1 MNVIAAAV
9 IFLGG
14 LSVLMNS
21 CQTKQSGVRL
31 VAGTLDAPLPAD
43 TAPQHVQE
51 AYGQALKVHPFDILS
66 DEANS
71 ISVCGIGEVD
81 TTSTEG
87 YGIMVTKGATSTTF
101 LNIRNTRQPMA
112 RYDAQTGNL
121 WLTSSAMEGSGVRVE
136 WLYQIRFHD
145 NDSAYVAAV
154 VNPYDVQQALCQR
167 LGYTLD
173 GDSVT
178 LCDGVTLLK
187 TLPLPLPVREWSDI
201 PLHQKSPQGKVTTP
215 LPDRE
220 GLGESLPEEGQG
232 ESLPGDSL
240 LFIGE
245 QLFYDLTGNQV
256 QLQVVPGVKLAD
268 SPVLIYDDMPTLSL
282 PVSSLTPDPS
292 PKGEGSSMPIQLGR
306 VLPQTEGQGGESAET
321 LREAIDRY
329 FVDSVGSH
337 YSKGEFCIPSH
348 TIVAVDEQNA
358 EDIRVW
364 GDFWVFNYNLVGDT
378 LKCVSG
384 GSHPG
389 LAHVQQV
396 DGQFQV
402 TAFDAVEDGSRY
414 LPTAKRIFGERFDE
428 FQRIASD
435 EKAREAVR
443 AEAIAAYVEQHELPA
458 TLYQD
463 YGWPAVKF
471 NRIFAVTTSKTQ

>member
-1 MNVIAAAV
+1 MKKILVIAAAV

-51 AYGQALKVHPFDILS
+51 AYGKALKVHPFDILS

-112 RYDAQTGNL
+112 CYDAQTGNL

-178 LCDGVTLLK
+178 LCSVTPDGATPLA
-187 TLPLPLPVREWSDI
+187 TLPQPLPIREGSDI
-201 PLHQKSPQGKVTTP
+201 PLHQKSPQEKVTTP

-220 GLGESLPEEGQG
+220 GQG
-232 ESLPGDSL
+232 ESPL

-245 QLFYDLTGNQV
+245 QLFYDLTGGQV
-256 QLQVVPGVKLAD
+256 QLQVVPGVKFAD

-282 PVSSLTPDPS
+282 PVTLS
-292 PKGEGSSMPIQLGR
+292 GEGTP
-306 VLPQTEGQGGESAET
+306 
-321 LREAIDRY
+321 
-329 FVDSVGSH
+329 
-337 YSKGEFCIPSH
+337 
-348 TIVAVDEQNA
+348 
-358 EDIRVW
+358 
-364 GDFWVFNYNLVGDT
+364 
-378 LKCVSG
+378 
-384 GSHPG
+384 
-389 LAHVQQV
+389 
-396 DGQFQV
+396 
-402 TAFDAVEDGSRY
+402 AFG
-414 LPTAKRIFGERFDE
+414 E

-435 EKAREAVR
+435 E
-443 AEAIAAYVEQHELPA
+443 
-458 TLYQD
+458 
-463 YGWPAVKF
+463 
-471 NRIFAVTTSKTQ
+471 

>member
-1 MNVIAAAV
+1 MKKMIVIAAAV

-51 AYGQALKVHPFDILS
+51 AYGKALKVHPFDILS

-178 LCDGVTLLK
+178 LCDVTPDGVTPLA
-187 TLPLPLPVREWSDI
+187 TLPQPLPIREGSDI

-220 GLGESLPEEGQG
+220 GLGESP
-232 ESLPGDSL
+232 L

-282 PVSSLTPDPS
+282 PVTLS
-292 PKGEGSSMPIQLGR
+292 GEGTP
-306 VLPQTEGQGGESAET
+306 
-321 LREAIDRY
+321 
-329 FVDSVGSH
+329 
-337 YSKGEFCIPSH
+337 
-348 TIVAVDEQNA
+348 
-358 EDIRVW
+358 
-364 GDFWVFNYNLVGDT
+364 
-378 LKCVSG
+378 
-384 GSHPG
+384 
-389 LAHVQQV
+389 
-396 DGQFQV
+396 
-402 TAFDAVEDGSRY
+402 AFG
-414 LPTAKRIFGERFDE
+414 E

-435 EKAREAVR
+435 E
-443 AEAIAAYVEQHELPA
+443 
-458 TLYQD
+458 
-463 YGWPAVKF
+463 
-471 NRIFAVTTSKTQ
+471 

>member
-1 MNVIAAAV
+1 MKKMNVIAAAV

-51 AYGQALKVHPFDILS
+51 AYGKALKVHPFDILS

-154 VNPYDVQQALCQR
+154 VNPYDVQQTLCQR

-178 LCDGVTLLK
+178 LYSLTPDGATPLQ
-187 TLPLPLPVREWSDI
+187 TLPQPLPIKEGSDI

-220 GLGESLPEEGQG
+220 GLGESL
-232 ESLPGDSL
+232 L

-256 QLQVVPGVKLAD
+256 QLQVVPGMKLAD

-282 PVSSLTPDPS
+282 PVTLS
-292 PKGEGSSMPIQLGR
+292 GEGTP
-306 VLPQTEGQGGESAET
+306 
-321 LREAIDRY
+321 
-329 FVDSVGSH
+329 
-337 YSKGEFCIPSH
+337 
-348 TIVAVDEQNA
+348 
-358 EDIRVW
+358 
-364 GDFWVFNYNLVGDT
+364 
-378 LKCVSG
+378 
-384 GSHPG
+384 
-389 LAHVQQV
+389 
-396 DGQFQV
+396 
-402 TAFDAVEDGSRY
+402 AFG
-414 LPTAKRIFGERFDE
+414 E

-443 AEAIAAYVEQHELPA
+443 EAH
-458 TLYQD
+458 
-463 YGWPAVKF
+463 
-471 NRIFAVTTSKTQ
+471 

>member
-1 MNVIAAAV
+1 MKKILVIAAAV

-21 CQTKQSGVRL
+21 CQTKQSGIRP

-43 TAPQHVQE
+43 TSPQYVQE
-51 AYGQALKVHPFDILS
+51 AYGKALKVHPFDILS

-112 RYDAQTGNL
+112 CYDAQTGNL

-173 GDSVT
+173 GDTVT
-178 LCDGVTLLK
+178 LYSLTSDGATPLQ
-187 TLPLPLPVREWSDI
+187 TLPQPLPIREGSDI

-220 GLGESLPEEGQG
+220 GLGESP
-232 ESLPGDSL
+232 L

-256 QLQVVPGVKLAD
+256 QLQVVPGVKFAD
-268 SPVLIYDDMPTLSL
+268 SPVLIYDEMPTLSL
-282 PVSSLTPDPS
+282 PVTLS
-292 PKGEGSSMPIQLGR
+292 GEGTP
-306 VLPQTEGQGGESAET
+306 
-321 LREAIDRY
+321 
-329 FVDSVGSH
+329 
-337 YSKGEFCIPSH
+337 
-348 TIVAVDEQNA
+348 
-358 EDIRVW
+358 
-364 GDFWVFNYNLVGDT
+364 
-378 LKCVSG
+378 
-384 GSHPG
+384 
-389 LAHVQQV
+389 
-396 DGQFQV
+396 
-402 TAFDAVEDGSRY
+402 AFG
-414 LPTAKRIFGERFDE
+414 E

-435 EKAREAVR
+435 EKAR
-443 AEAIAAYVEQHELPA
+443 
-458 TLYQD
+458 
-463 YGWPAVKF
+463 
-471 NRIFAVTTSKTQ
+471 

>member
-1 MNVIAAAV
+1 MKKILVIAAAV

-51 AYGQALKVHPFDILS
+51 AYGKALKVHPFDILS

-112 RYDAQTGNL
+112 CYDVQTGNL

-178 LCDGVTLLK
+178 LCSVTPDGVTPLA
-187 TLPLPLPVREWSDI
+187 TLPQPLPIREGSDI

-220 GLGESLPEEGQG
+220 GQG
-232 ESLPGDSL
+232 ESPL

-245 QLFYDLTGNQV
+245 QLFYDLAGGQV
-256 QLQVVPGVKLAD
+256 QLQVVPGVKFAD

-282 PVSSLTPDPS
+282 PVTLS
-292 PKGEGSSMPIQLGR
+292 GEGTP
-306 VLPQTEGQGGESAET
+306 
-321 LREAIDRY
+321 
-329 FVDSVGSH
+329 
-337 YSKGEFCIPSH
+337 
-348 TIVAVDEQNA
+348 
-358 EDIRVW
+358 
-364 GDFWVFNYNLVGDT
+364 
-378 LKCVSG
+378 
-384 GSHPG
+384 
-389 LAHVQQV
+389 
-396 DGQFQV
+396 
-402 TAFDAVEDGSRY
+402 AFG
-414 LPTAKRIFGERFDE
+414 E

-435 EKAREAVR
+435 E
-443 AEAIAAYVEQHELPA
+443 
-458 TLYQD
+458 
-463 YGWPAVKF
+463 
-471 NRIFAVTTSKTQ
+471 

>member
-1 MNVIAAAV
+1 MKKIFVIAAAV

-51 AYGQALKVHPFDILS
+51 AYGKALKVHPFDILS

-112 RYDAQTGNL
+112 CYDAQTGNL

-154 VNPYDVQQALCQR
+154 VNPYDVQQTLCQR

-178 LCDGVTLLK
+178 LCSVTPDGVTPLA
-187 TLPLPLPVREWSDI
+187 TLPQPLPIREGSDI

-220 GLGESLPEEGQG
+220 GQG
-232 ESLPGDSL
+232 ESPL

-245 QLFYDLTGNQV
+245 QLFYDLAGGQV

-268 SPVLIYDDMPTLSL
+268 SPVLIYDDMPPLSL
-282 PVSSLTPDPS
+282 PVTIS
-292 PKGEGSSMPIQLGR
+292 GEGTPALG
-306 VLPQTEGQGGESAET
+306 
-321 LREAIDRY
+321 
-329 FVDSVGSH
+329 
-337 YSKGEFCIPSH
+337 
-348 TIVAVDEQNA
+348 
-358 EDIRVW
+358 
-364 GDFWVFNYNLVGDT
+364 
-378 LKCVSG
+378 
-384 GSHPG
+384 
-389 LAHVQQV
+389 
-396 DGQFQV
+396 
-402 TAFDAVEDGSRY
+402 
-414 LPTAKRIFGERFDE
+414 E

-435 EKAREAVR
+435 E
-443 AEAIAAYVEQHELPA
+443 
-458 TLYQD
+458 
-463 YGWPAVKF
+463 
-471 NRIFAVTTSKTQ
+471 

>member
-1 MNVIAAAV
+1 MKKIIVIAAAI

-21 CQTKQSGVRL
+21 CQTKQSGIRL
-31 VAGTLDAPLPAD
+31 VAGILDAPLPAD
-43 TAPQHVQE
+43 AAPQHVQE
-51 AYGQALKVHPFDILS
+51 AYGQALKVHPFEILS
-66 DEANS
+66 DEASS

-87 YGIMVTKGATSTTF
+87 YGIMVTKDATST
-101 LNIRNTRQPMA
+101 
-112 RYDAQTGNL
+112 
-121 WLTSSAMEGSGVRVE
+121 TSSAMEGSGVRVE
-136 WLYQIRFHD
+136 WLYEIRFHD

-154 VNPYDVQQALCQR
+154 VNPYEVQQALCQR

-178 LCDGVTLLK
+178 LYDGERQLATAVNSLSDMGGFDTEQ
-187 TLPLPLPVREWSDI
+187 PLW
-201 PLHQKSPQGKVTTP
+201 
-215 LPDRE
+215 
-220 GLGESLPEEGQG
+220 
-232 ESLPGDSL
+232 
-240 LFIGE
+240 IGE
-245 QLFYDLTGNQV
+245 QLFYDLTGDQV
-256 QLQVVPGVKLAD
+256 QLQVVPGMKFAT
-268 SPVLIYDDMPTLSL
+268 SPVLMYDDMPTLSL
-282 PVSSLTPDPS
+282 PVSLS
-292 PKGEGSSMPIQLGR
+292 GEGTPAF
-306 VLPQTEGQGGESAET
+306 GEIALLQAAEASDEAEADSY
-321 LREAIDRY
+321 LKAIDHY

-364 GDFWVFNYNLVGDT
+364 GDFWVFNYNLEGDT

-428 FQRIASD
+428 SYGACEDYALVLRII
-435 EKAREAVR
+435 
-443 AEAIAAYVEQHELPA
+443 AEGGTVMRFNRFLVETTEDSMSAALAGEISPTWILPA
-458 TLYQD
+458 FQSAISVSFFRSRGT
-463 YGWPAVKF
+463 
-471 NRIFAVTTSKTQ
+471 

>member
-1 MNVIAAAV
+1 MKKILVIAAAV

-51 AYGQALKVHPFDILS
+51 AYGKALKVHPFDILS

-71 ISVCGIGEVD
+71 ISVCGIGEVN

-178 LCDGVTLLK
+178 LYSLTPDGATPLQ
-187 TLPLPLPVREWSDI
+187 TLPQPLPIKEGSDI
-201 PLHQKSPQGKVTTP
+201 PLHQKSPQEKVTTP

-220 GLGESLPEEGQG
+220 GLGESL
-232 ESLPGDSL
+232 SGDSL

-256 QLQVVPGVKLAD
+256 QLQVVPGVKFAD

-282 PVSSLTPDPS
+282 PVTLS
-292 PKGEGSSMPIQLGR
+292 GEGTP
-306 VLPQTEGQGGESAET
+306 
-321 LREAIDRY
+321 
-329 FVDSVGSH
+329 
-337 YSKGEFCIPSH
+337 
-348 TIVAVDEQNA
+348 
-358 EDIRVW
+358 
-364 GDFWVFNYNLVGDT
+364 
-378 LKCVSG
+378 
-384 GSHPG
+384 
-389 LAHVQQV
+389 
-396 DGQFQV
+396 
-402 TAFDAVEDGSRY
+402 AFG
-414 LPTAKRIFGERFDE
+414 E

-435 EKAREAVR
+435 E
-443 AEAIAAYVEQHELPA
+443 
-458 TLYQD
+458 
-463 YGWPAVKF
+463 
-471 NRIFAVTTSKTQ
+471 

>member
-1 MNVIAAAV
+1 MKKILVIAAAV

-51 AYGQALKVHPFDILS
+51 AYGKALKVHPFDILS

-112 RYDAQTGNL
+112 CYDAQTGNL

-178 LCDGVTLLK
+178 LYSLTPDGATPLA
-187 TLPLPLPVREWSDI
+187 TLPLPLPVREGSDI

-220 GLGESLPEEGQG
+220 GLGESP
-232 ESLPGDSL
+232 L

-256 QLQVVPGVKLAD
+256 QLQVVPGVKFAD

-282 PVSSLTPDPS
+282 PVTLS
-292 PKGEGSSMPIQLGR
+292 GEGTP
-306 VLPQTEGQGGESAET
+306 
-321 LREAIDRY
+321 
-329 FVDSVGSH
+329 
-337 YSKGEFCIPSH
+337 
-348 TIVAVDEQNA
+348 
-358 EDIRVW
+358 
-364 GDFWVFNYNLVGDT
+364 
-378 LKCVSG
+378 
-384 GSHPG
+384 
-389 LAHVQQV
+389 
-396 DGQFQV
+396 
-402 TAFDAVEDGSRY
+402 AFG
-414 LPTAKRIFGERFDE
+414 E

-435 EKAREAVR
+435 E
-443 AEAIAAYVEQHELPA
+443 
-458 TLYQD
+458 
-463 YGWPAVKF
+463 
-471 NRIFAVTTSKTQ
+471 

>member
-1 MNVIAAAV
+1 MKKILVIAAAV

-51 AYGQALKVHPFDILS
+51 AYGKALKVHPFDILS

-178 LCDGVTLLK
+178 LCSVTPDGVTPLA
-187 TLPLPLPVREWSDI
+187 TLPQPLPIREGSDI
-201 PLHQKSPQGKVTTP
+201 PLHQKSPQEKVTTP

-220 GLGESLPEEGQG
+220 GQ
-232 ESLPGDSL
+232 GDSPL

-282 PVSSLTPDPS
+282 PVTLS
-292 PKGEGSSMPIQLGR
+292 GEGTP
-306 VLPQTEGQGGESAET
+306 
-321 LREAIDRY
+321 
-329 FVDSVGSH
+329 
-337 YSKGEFCIPSH
+337 
-348 TIVAVDEQNA
+348 
-358 EDIRVW
+358 
-364 GDFWVFNYNLVGDT
+364 
-378 LKCVSG
+378 
-384 GSHPG
+384 
-389 LAHVQQV
+389 
-396 DGQFQV
+396 
-402 TAFDAVEDGSRY
+402 AFG
-414 LPTAKRIFGERFDE
+414 E

-435 EKAREAVR
+435 E
-443 AEAIAAYVEQHELPA
+443 
-458 TLYQD
+458 
-463 YGWPAVKF
+463 
-471 NRIFAVTTSKTQ
+471 

>member
-1 MNVIAAAV
+1 MKKMNVIAAAV

-51 AYGQALKVHPFDILS
+51 AYGKALKVHPFDILS

-112 RYDAQTGNL
+112 CYDAQTGNL

-173 GDSVT
+173 GDNVT
-178 LCDGVTLLK
+178 LYSLTPDGATPLQ
-187 TLPLPLPVREWSDI
+187 TLPQPLPIKEGSDI
-201 PLHQKSPQGKVTTP
+201 PLHQKFPQGKVTTP
-215 LPDRE
+215 LPAR
-220 GLGESLPEEGQG
+220 EGQG
-232 ESLPGDSL
+232 ESPL
-240 LFIGE
+240 LWIGE
-245 QLFYDLTGNQV
+245 QLFYDLAGNQV

-268 SPVLIYDDMPTLSL
+268 SPVLMYDDMPTLSL
-282 PVSSLTPDPS
+282 PVIIS
-292 PKGEGSSMPIQLGR
+292 GEGAP
-306 VLPQTEGQGGESAET
+306 
-321 LREAIDRY
+321 
-329 FVDSVGSH
+329 
-337 YSKGEFCIPSH
+337 
-348 TIVAVDEQNA
+348 
-358 EDIRVW
+358 
-364 GDFWVFNYNLVGDT
+364 
-378 LKCVSG
+378 
-384 GSHPG
+384 
-389 LAHVQQV
+389 
-396 DGQFQV
+396 
-402 TAFDAVEDGSRY
+402 AFG
-414 LPTAKRIFGERFDE
+414 E

-435 EKAREAVR
+435 E
-443 AEAIAAYVEQHELPA
+443 
-458 TLYQD
+458 
-463 YGWPAVKF
+463 
-471 NRIFAVTTSKTQ
+471 

>member
-1 MNVIAAAV
+1 MKKILVIAAAV

-51 AYGQALKVHPFDILS
+51 AYGKALKVHPFDILS

-71 ISVCGIGEVD
+71 IRVCGIGEVD

-112 RYDAQTGNL
+112 CYDAQTGNL

-178 LCDGVTLLK
+178 LCSVTPDGVTPLA
-187 TLPLPLPVREWSDI
+187 TLPQPLPIREGSDI
-201 PLHQKSPQGKVTTP
+201 PLHQKSPQEKVTTP

-220 GLGESLPEEGQG
+220 GQG
-232 ESLPGDSL
+232 ESPL

-245 QLFYDLTGNQV
+245 QLFYDLAGGQV

-282 PVSSLTPDPS
+282 PVTLS
-292 PKGEGSSMPIQLGR
+292 GEGTP
-306 VLPQTEGQGGESAET
+306 
-321 LREAIDRY
+321 
-329 FVDSVGSH
+329 
-337 YSKGEFCIPSH
+337 
-348 TIVAVDEQNA
+348 
-358 EDIRVW
+358 
-364 GDFWVFNYNLVGDT
+364 
-378 LKCVSG
+378 
-384 GSHPG
+384 
-389 LAHVQQV
+389 
-396 DGQFQV
+396 
-402 TAFDAVEDGSRY
+402 AFG
-414 LPTAKRIFGERFDE
+414 E

-435 EKAREAVR
+435 E
-443 AEAIAAYVEQHELPA
+443 
-458 TLYQD
+458 
-463 YGWPAVKF
+463 
-471 NRIFAVTTSKTQ
+471 

>member
-1 MNVIAAAV
+1 MKKILVIAAAV

-51 AYGQALKVHPFDILS
+51 AYGKALKVHPFDILS

-87 YGIMVTKGATSTTF
+87 YGIMVTKGSTSTTF

-112 RYDAQTGNL
+112 CYDAQTGNL

-178 LCDGVTLLK
+178 LCSVTPDGVTPLA
-187 TLPLPLPVREWSDI
+187 TLPQPLPIREGSDI
-201 PLHQKSPQGKVTTP
+201 PLHQKSPQEKVTTP

-220 GLGESLPEEGQG
+220 GQG
-232 ESLPGDSL
+232 ESPL

-245 QLFYDLTGNQV
+245 QLFYDLAGGQV
-256 QLQVVPGVKLAD
+256 QLQVVPGVKFAD

-282 PVSSLTPDPS
+282 PVTLS
-292 PKGEGSSMPIQLGR
+292 GEGTP
-306 VLPQTEGQGGESAET
+306 
-321 LREAIDRY
+321 
-329 FVDSVGSH
+329 
-337 YSKGEFCIPSH
+337 
-348 TIVAVDEQNA
+348 
-358 EDIRVW
+358 
-364 GDFWVFNYNLVGDT
+364 
-378 LKCVSG
+378 
-384 GSHPG
+384 
-389 LAHVQQV
+389 
-396 DGQFQV
+396 
-402 TAFDAVEDGSRY
+402 AFG
-414 LPTAKRIFGERFDE
+414 E

-435 EKAREAVR
+435 E
-443 AEAIAAYVEQHELPA
+443 
-458 TLYQD
+458 
-463 YGWPAVKF
+463 
-471 NRIFAVTTSKTQ
+471 

>member
-1 MNVIAAAV
+1 MKKILVIAAA
-9 IFLGG
+9 IISLGG

-21 CQTKQSGVRL
+21 CQTKQSGVRP
-31 VAGTLDAPLPAD
+31 VAGTLDASLPAD

-51 AYGQALKVHPFDILS
+51 AYGKALKVHPFDILS

-178 LCDGVTLLK
+178 LYSLTPDGATPLQ
-187 TLPLPLPVREWSDI
+187 TLPQPLPIREGSDI
-201 PLHQKSPQGKVTTP
+201 PLHQKSSQGKVTTP

-220 GLGESLPEEGQG
+220 GQG
-232 ESLPGDSL
+232 ESPL

-282 PVSSLTPDPS
+282 PVTLS
-292 PKGEGSSMPIQLGR
+292 GEGTP
-306 VLPQTEGQGGESAET
+306 
-321 LREAIDRY
+321 
-329 FVDSVGSH
+329 
-337 YSKGEFCIPSH
+337 
-348 TIVAVDEQNA
+348 
-358 EDIRVW
+358 
-364 GDFWVFNYNLVGDT
+364 
-378 LKCVSG
+378 
-384 GSHPG
+384 
-389 LAHVQQV
+389 
-396 DGQFQV
+396 
-402 TAFDAVEDGSRY
+402 AFG
-414 LPTAKRIFGERFDE
+414 E

-443 AEAIAAYVEQHELPA
+443 EAH
-458 TLYQD
+458 
-463 YGWPAVKF
+463 
-471 NRIFAVTTSKTQ
+471 

>member
-1 MNVIAAAV
+1 MAM
-9 IFLGG
+9 
-14 LSVLMNS
+14 VLFCICGASALMTS
-21 CQTKQSGVRL
+21 CQTKNAGIRL

-51 AYGQALKVHPFDILS
+51 AYGKALKVHPFDILS

-112 RYDAQTGNL
+112 CYDAQTGNL
-121 WLTSSAMEGSGVRVE
+121 WFTSSAMEGSGVRVE

-178 LCDGVTLLK
+178 LYDGVTLLK
-187 TLPLPLPVREWSDI
+187 T
-201 PLHQKSPQGKVTTP
+201 

-220 GLGESLPEEGQG
+220 GLGESL
-232 ESLPGDSL
+232 L

-245 QLFYDLTGNQV
+245 QLFYDLTGDQV

-282 PVSSLTPDPS
+282 PVTLS
-292 PKGEGSSMPIQLGR
+292 GEGTP
-306 VLPQTEGQGGESAET
+306 
-321 LREAIDRY
+321 
-329 FVDSVGSH
+329 
-337 YSKGEFCIPSH
+337 
-348 TIVAVDEQNA
+348 
-358 EDIRVW
+358 
-364 GDFWVFNYNLVGDT
+364 
-378 LKCVSG
+378 
-384 GSHPG
+384 
-389 LAHVQQV
+389 
-396 DGQFQV
+396 
-402 TAFDAVEDGSRY
+402 AFG
-414 LPTAKRIFGERFDE
+414 E

-435 EKAREAVR
+435 E
-443 AEAIAAYVEQHELPA
+443 
-458 TLYQD
+458 
-463 YGWPAVKF
+463 
-471 NRIFAVTTSKTQ
+471 

>member
-1 MNVIAAAV
+1 MKKILVIAAAV

-51 AYGQALKVHPFDILS
+51 AYGKALKVHPFDILS

-178 LCDGVTLLK
+178 LCSVTPDGVTPLA
-187 TLPLPLPVREWSDI
+187 TLPQPLPIREGSDI
-201 PLHQKSPQGKVTTP
+201 PLHQKSPQEKVTTP

-220 GLGESLPEEGQG
+220 GQG
-232 ESLPGDSL
+232 ESPL

-282 PVSSLTPDPS
+282 PVTLS
-292 PKGEGSSMPIQLGR
+292 GEGTP
-306 VLPQTEGQGGESAET
+306 
-321 LREAIDRY
+321 
-329 FVDSVGSH
+329 
-337 YSKGEFCIPSH
+337 
-348 TIVAVDEQNA
+348 
-358 EDIRVW
+358 
-364 GDFWVFNYNLVGDT
+364 
-378 LKCVSG
+378 
-384 GSHPG
+384 
-389 LAHVQQV
+389 
-396 DGQFQV
+396 
-402 TAFDAVEDGSRY
+402 AFG
-414 LPTAKRIFGERFDE
+414 E

-435 EKAREAVR
+435 EKAR
-443 AEAIAAYVEQHELPA
+443 
-458 TLYQD
+458 
-463 YGWPAVKF
+463 
-471 NRIFAVTTSKTQ
+471 

>member
-1 MNVIAAAV
+1 MKKILVIAAAV

-51 AYGQALKVHPFDILS
+51 AYGKALKVHPFDILS

-112 RYDAQTGNL
+112 CYDAQTGNL

-178 LCDGVTLLK
+178 LCSVTPDGATPLA
-187 TLPLPLPVREWSDI
+187 TLPQPLPIREGSDI

-220 GLGESLPEEGQG
+220 GLG

-256 QLQVVPGVKLAD
+256 QLQVVPGVKFAD

-282 PVSSLTPDPS
+282 PVTIS
-292 PKGEGSSMPIQLGR
+292 GEGTP
-306 VLPQTEGQGGESAET
+306 
-321 LREAIDRY
+321 
-329 FVDSVGSH
+329 
-337 YSKGEFCIPSH
+337 
-348 TIVAVDEQNA
+348 
-358 EDIRVW
+358 
-364 GDFWVFNYNLVGDT
+364 
-378 LKCVSG
+378 
-384 GSHPG
+384 
-389 LAHVQQV
+389 
-396 DGQFQV
+396 
-402 TAFDAVEDGSRY
+402 AFG
-414 LPTAKRIFGERFDE
+414 E

-435 EKAREAVR
+435 E
-443 AEAIAAYVEQHELPA
+443 
-458 TLYQD
+458 
-463 YGWPAVKF
+463 
-471 NRIFAVTTSKTQ
+471 

>member
-1 MNVIAAAV
+1 MKKMNVIAAAV

-51 AYGQALKVHPFDILS
+51 AYGKALKVHPFDILS

-187 TLPLPLPVREWSDI
+187 TLPLPLPVREGSDI

-220 GLGESLPEEGQG
+220 GLGESP
-232 ESLPGDSL
+232 L

-282 PVSSLTPDPS
+282 PVTLS
-292 PKGEGSSMPIQLGR
+292 GEGTP
-306 VLPQTEGQGGESAET
+306 
-321 LREAIDRY
+321 
-329 FVDSVGSH
+329 
-337 YSKGEFCIPSH
+337 
-348 TIVAVDEQNA
+348 
-358 EDIRVW
+358 
-364 GDFWVFNYNLVGDT
+364 
-378 LKCVSG
+378 
-384 GSHPG
+384 
-389 LAHVQQV
+389 
-396 DGQFQV
+396 
-402 TAFDAVEDGSRY
+402 AFG
-414 LPTAKRIFGERFDE
+414 E

-435 EKAREAVR
+435 E
-443 AEAIAAYVEQHELPA
+443 
-458 TLYQD
+458 
-463 YGWPAVKF
+463 
-471 NRIFAVTTSKTQ
+471 

>member
-51 AYGQALKVHPFDILS
+51 AYGKALKVHPFDILS

-87 YGIMVTKGATSTTF
+87 YGVMVTKGATSTTF

-112 RYDAQTGNL
+112 CYDAQTGNL

-178 LCDGVTLLK
+178 LCSVTPDSVTLLK
-187 TLPLPLPVREWSDI
+187 TLPLPLPNREGSDI

-220 GLGESLPEEGQG
+220 GLGESP
-232 ESLPGDSL
+232 L

-245 QLFYDLTGNQV
+245 QLFYDFTGNQV
-256 QLQVVPGVKLAD
+256 QLQVVPGVKFAD
-268 SPVLIYDDMPTLSL
+268 SPVLMYDDMPTLSL
-282 PVSSLTPDPS
+282 PVTLS
-292 PKGEGSSMPIQLGR
+292 GEGTP
-306 VLPQTEGQGGESAET
+306 
-321 LREAIDRY
+321 
-329 FVDSVGSH
+329 
-337 YSKGEFCIPSH
+337 
-348 TIVAVDEQNA
+348 
-358 EDIRVW
+358 
-364 GDFWVFNYNLVGDT
+364 
-378 LKCVSG
+378 
-384 GSHPG
+384 
-389 LAHVQQV
+389 
-396 DGQFQV
+396 
-402 TAFDAVEDGSRY
+402 AFG
-414 LPTAKRIFGERFDE
+414 E

-435 EKAREAVR
+435 E
-443 AEAIAAYVEQHELPA
+443 
-458 TLYQD
+458 
-463 YGWPAVKF
+463 
-471 NRIFAVTTSKTQ
+471 

>member
-1 MNVIAAAV
+1 M
-9 IFLGG
+9 
-14 LSVLMNS
+14 
-21 CQTKQSGVRL
+21 
-31 VAGTLDAPLPAD
+31 
-43 TAPQHVQE
+43 
-51 AYGQALKVHPFDILS
+51 HPFDILS

-112 RYDAQTGNL
+112 CYDAQTGNL

-154 VNPYDVQQALCQR
+154 VNQQALCQR

-178 LCDGVTLLK
+178 LCSVTPDGATPLA
-187 TLPLPLPVREWSDI
+187 TLPQSLPIREGSDI

-220 GLGESLPEEGQG
+220 GLGESP
-232 ESLPGDSL
+232 L

-256 QLQVVPGVKLAD
+256 QLQVVPGVKFAD

-282 PVSSLTPDPS
+282 PVTIS
-292 PKGEGSSMPIQLGR
+292 GEGTP
-306 VLPQTEGQGGESAET
+306 
-321 LREAIDRY
+321 
-329 FVDSVGSH
+329 
-337 YSKGEFCIPSH
+337 
-348 TIVAVDEQNA
+348 
-358 EDIRVW
+358 
-364 GDFWVFNYNLVGDT
+364 
-378 LKCVSG
+378 
-384 GSHPG
+384 
-389 LAHVQQV
+389 
-396 DGQFQV
+396 
-402 TAFDAVEDGSRY
+402 AFG
-414 LPTAKRIFGERFDE
+414 E

-435 EKAREAVR
+435 E
-443 AEAIAAYVEQHELPA
+443 
-458 TLYQD
+458 
-463 YGWPAVKF
+463 
-471 NRIFAVTTSKTQ
+471 

>member
-1 MNVIAAAV
+1 MRKILVIAAAV

-51 AYGQALKVHPFDILS
+51 AYGKALKVHPFDILS

-112 RYDAQTGNL
+112 CYDAQTGNL

-178 LCDGVTLLK
+178 LCSLTPDGATPLA
-187 TLPLPLPVREWSDI
+187 TLPQPLPIKEGSDI

-220 GLGESLPEEGQG
+220 GLGESP
-232 ESLPGDSL
+232 L

-245 QLFYDLTGNQV
+245 QLFYDLAGNQV
-256 QLQVVPGVKLAD
+256 QLQVVPGVKFAD

-282 PVSSLTPDPS
+282 PVTLS
-292 PKGEGSSMPIQLGR
+292 GEGTP
-306 VLPQTEGQGGESAET
+306 
-321 LREAIDRY
+321 
-329 FVDSVGSH
+329 
-337 YSKGEFCIPSH
+337 
-348 TIVAVDEQNA
+348 
-358 EDIRVW
+358 
-364 GDFWVFNYNLVGDT
+364 
-378 LKCVSG
+378 
-384 GSHPG
+384 
-389 LAHVQQV
+389 
-396 DGQFQV
+396 
-402 TAFDAVEDGSRY
+402 AFG
-414 LPTAKRIFGERFDE
+414 E

-435 EKAREAVR
+435 E
-443 AEAIAAYVEQHELPA
+443 
-458 TLYQD
+458 
-463 YGWPAVKF
+463 
-471 NRIFAVTTSKTQ
+471 

>member
-1 MNVIAAAV
+1 MKKILVIAAAV

-51 AYGQALKVHPFDILS
+51 AYGKALKVHPFDILS

-178 LCDGVTLLK
+178 LCSVTPDGVTPLA
-187 TLPLPLPVREWSDI
+187 TLPQPLPIREGSDI
-201 PLHQKSPQGKVTTP
+201 PLHQKSPQEKVTTP

-220 GLGESLPEEGQG
+220 GQG
-232 ESLPGDSL
+232 ESPL

-268 SPVLIYDDMPTLSL
+268 SPVLMYDDMPTLSL
-282 PVSSLTPDPS
+282 PVTLS
-292 PKGEGSSMPIQLGR
+292 GEGTP
-306 VLPQTEGQGGESAET
+306 
-321 LREAIDRY
+321 
-329 FVDSVGSH
+329 
-337 YSKGEFCIPSH
+337 
-348 TIVAVDEQNA
+348 
-358 EDIRVW
+358 
-364 GDFWVFNYNLVGDT
+364 
-378 LKCVSG
+378 
-384 GSHPG
+384 
-389 LAHVQQV
+389 
-396 DGQFQV
+396 
-402 TAFDAVEDGSRY
+402 AFG
-414 LPTAKRIFGERFDE
+414 E
-428 FQRIASD
+428 FQRIAFD
-435 EKAREAVR
+435 E
-443 AEAIAAYVEQHELPA
+443 
-458 TLYQD
+458 
-463 YGWPAVKF
+463 
-471 NRIFAVTTSKTQ
+471 

>member
-1 MNVIAAAV
+1 MKKILVIAAAV

-31 VAGTLDAPLPAD
+31 VAGNLDAPLPAD

-51 AYGQALKVHPFDILS
+51 AYGKALKVHPFDILS

-112 RYDAQTGNL
+112 CYDAQTGNL

-136 WLYQIRFHD
+136 WLYQIRFYD

-178 LCDGVTLLK
+178 LCSVTPDGATPLA
-187 TLPLPLPVREWSDI
+187 TLPQPLPIREGSDI

-220 GLGESLPEEGQG
+220 GLGESP
-232 ESLPGDSL
+232 L

-282 PVSSLTPDPS
+282 PVTLS
-292 PKGEGSSMPIQLGR
+292 GEGTP
-306 VLPQTEGQGGESAET
+306 
-321 LREAIDRY
+321 
-329 FVDSVGSH
+329 
-337 YSKGEFCIPSH
+337 
-348 TIVAVDEQNA
+348 
-358 EDIRVW
+358 
-364 GDFWVFNYNLVGDT
+364 
-378 LKCVSG
+378 
-384 GSHPG
+384 
-389 LAHVQQV
+389 
-396 DGQFQV
+396 
-402 TAFDAVEDGSRY
+402 AFG
-414 LPTAKRIFGERFDE
+414 E

-435 EKAREAVR
+435 E
-443 AEAIAAYVEQHELPA
+443 
-458 TLYQD
+458 
-463 YGWPAVKF
+463 
-471 NRIFAVTTSKTQ
+471 

>member
-1 MNVIAAAV
+1 MKKILVIAAAV

-31 VAGTLDAPLPAD
+31 VTGTLDAPLPAD

-51 AYGQALKVHPFDILS
+51 AYGKALKVHPFDILS

-112 RYDAQTGNL
+112 CYDAQTGNL

-178 LCDGVTLLK
+178 LCSVTPDGATPLA
-187 TLPLPLPVREWSDI
+187 TLPQPLPIREGSDI

-220 GLGESLPEEGQG
+220 GLGESP
-232 ESLPGDSL
+232 L

-256 QLQVVPGVKLAD
+256 QLQVVPGVKFAD

-282 PVSSLTPDPS
+282 PVTLS
-292 PKGEGSSMPIQLGR
+292 GEGTP
-306 VLPQTEGQGGESAET
+306 
-321 LREAIDRY
+321 
-329 FVDSVGSH
+329 
-337 YSKGEFCIPSH
+337 
-348 TIVAVDEQNA
+348 
-358 EDIRVW
+358 
-364 GDFWVFNYNLVGDT
+364 
-378 LKCVSG
+378 
-384 GSHPG
+384 
-389 LAHVQQV
+389 
-396 DGQFQV
+396 
-402 TAFDAVEDGSRY
+402 AFG
-414 LPTAKRIFGERFDE
+414 E

-435 EKAREAVR
+435 E
-443 AEAIAAYVEQHELPA
+443 
-458 TLYQD
+458 
-463 YGWPAVKF
+463 
-471 NRIFAVTTSKTQ
+471 

>member
-1 MNVIAAAV
+1 MKKIFVIAAAV

-51 AYGQALKVHPFDILS
+51 AYGKALKVHPFDILS

-154 VNPYDVQQALCQR
+154 VNPYDVQQTLCQR

-178 LCDGVTLLK
+178 LCSVTPDGATPLA
-187 TLPLPLPVREWSDI
+187 TLPQPLPIREGSDI

-220 GLGESLPEEGQG
+220 GQG
-232 ESLPGDSL
+232 ESPL

-282 PVSSLTPDPS
+282 PVTLS
-292 PKGEGSSMPIQLGR
+292 GEGTP
-306 VLPQTEGQGGESAET
+306 
-321 LREAIDRY
+321 
-329 FVDSVGSH
+329 
-337 YSKGEFCIPSH
+337 
-348 TIVAVDEQNA
+348 
-358 EDIRVW
+358 
-364 GDFWVFNYNLVGDT
+364 
-378 LKCVSG
+378 
-384 GSHPG
+384 
-389 LAHVQQV
+389 
-396 DGQFQV
+396 
-402 TAFDAVEDGSRY
+402 AFG
-414 LPTAKRIFGERFDE
+414 E

-435 EKAREAVR
+435 E
-443 AEAIAAYVEQHELPA
+443 
-458 TLYQD
+458 
-463 YGWPAVKF
+463 
-471 NRIFAVTTSKTQ
+471 

>member
-1 MNVIAAAV
+1 MKKILVIAAAV

-21 CQTKQSGVRL
+21 CQTKQSGIRP

-51 AYGQALKVHPFDILS
+51 AYGKALKVHPFDILS

-112 RYDAQTGNL
+112 CYDAQTGNL

-178 LCDGVTLLK
+178 LCDVTPDGATPLA
-187 TLPLPLPVREWSDI
+187 TLPQPLPIREGSDI

-220 GLGESLPEEGQG
+220 GLGESP
-232 ESLPGDSL
+232 L

-256 QLQVVPGVKLAD
+256 QLQVVPGVKFAD

-282 PVSSLTPDPS
+282 PVTLS
-292 PKGEGSSMPIQLGR
+292 GEGTP
-306 VLPQTEGQGGESAET
+306 
-321 LREAIDRY
+321 
-329 FVDSVGSH
+329 
-337 YSKGEFCIPSH
+337 
-348 TIVAVDEQNA
+348 
-358 EDIRVW
+358 
-364 GDFWVFNYNLVGDT
+364 
-378 LKCVSG
+378 
-384 GSHPG
+384 
-389 LAHVQQV
+389 
-396 DGQFQV
+396 
-402 TAFDAVEDGSRY
+402 AFG
-414 LPTAKRIFGERFDE
+414 E

-435 EKAREAVR
+435 E
-443 AEAIAAYVEQHELPA
+443 
-458 TLYQD
+458 
-463 YGWPAVKF
+463 
-471 NRIFAVTTSKTQ
+471 

>member
-1 MNVIAAAV
+1 MRKILVIAAAV

-51 AYGQALKVHPFDILS
+51 AYGKALKVHPFDILS

-112 RYDAQTGNL
+112 CYDAQTGNL

-178 LCDGVTLLK
+178 LCSLTPDGA
-187 TLPLPLPVREWSDI
+187 
-201 PLHQKSPQGKVTTP
+201 TP
-215 LPDRE
+215 LAT
-220 GLGESLPEEGQG
+220 
-232 ESLPGDSL
+232 L

-245 QLFYDLTGNQV
+245 QLFYDLAGNQV
-256 QLQVVPGVKLAD
+256 QLQVVPGVKFAD

-282 PVSSLTPDPS
+282 PVTLS
-292 PKGEGSSMPIQLGR
+292 GEGTP
-306 VLPQTEGQGGESAET
+306 
-321 LREAIDRY
+321 
-329 FVDSVGSH
+329 
-337 YSKGEFCIPSH
+337 
-348 TIVAVDEQNA
+348 
-358 EDIRVW
+358 
-364 GDFWVFNYNLVGDT
+364 
-378 LKCVSG
+378 
-384 GSHPG
+384 
-389 LAHVQQV
+389 
-396 DGQFQV
+396 
-402 TAFDAVEDGSRY
+402 AFG
-414 LPTAKRIFGERFDE
+414 E

-435 EKAREAVR
+435 E
-443 AEAIAAYVEQHELPA
+443 
-458 TLYQD
+458 
-463 YGWPAVKF
+463 
-471 NRIFAVTTSKTQ
+471 

>member
-1 MNVIAAAV
+1 MKKMNVIAAAV

-51 AYGQALKVHPFDILS
+51 AYGKALKVHPFDILS

-112 RYDAQTGNL
+112 CYDAQTGNL

-178 LCDGVTLLK
+178 LCSVTPDGATPLA
-187 TLPLPLPVREWSDI
+187 TLPQPLPIREESDI

-220 GLGESLPEEGQG
+220 GQG
-232 ESLPGDSL
+232 ESLL

-256 QLQVVPGVKLAD
+256 QLQVVPGVKFAD

-282 PVSSLTPDPS
+282 PVTLS
-292 PKGEGSSMPIQLGR
+292 GEGTP
-306 VLPQTEGQGGESAET
+306 
-321 LREAIDRY
+321 
-329 FVDSVGSH
+329 
-337 YSKGEFCIPSH
+337 
-348 TIVAVDEQNA
+348 
-358 EDIRVW
+358 
-364 GDFWVFNYNLVGDT
+364 
-378 LKCVSG
+378 
-384 GSHPG
+384 
-389 LAHVQQV
+389 
-396 DGQFQV
+396 
-402 TAFDAVEDGSRY
+402 AFG
-414 LPTAKRIFGERFDE
+414 E

-435 EKAREAVR
+435 E
-443 AEAIAAYVEQHELPA
+443 
-458 TLYQD
+458 
-463 YGWPAVKF
+463 
-471 NRIFAVTTSKTQ
+471 

>member
-1 MNVIAAAV
+1 MKKILVIAAAV

-51 AYGQALKVHPFDILS
+51 AYGKALKVHPFDILS

-112 RYDAQTGNL
+112 CYDAQTGNL

-173 GDSVT
+173 GDTVT
-178 LCDGVTLLK
+178 LCSVTPDGVTPLA
-187 TLPLPLPVREWSDI
+187 TLPQPLPIREGSDI
-201 PLHQKSPQGKVTTP
+201 PLHQKSPQEKVTTP

-220 GLGESLPEEGQG
+220 GQG
-232 ESLPGDSL
+232 ESPL

-256 QLQVVPGVKLAD
+256 QLQVVPGVKFAD

-282 PVSSLTPDPS
+282 PVTLS
-292 PKGEGSSMPIQLGR
+292 GEGTP
-306 VLPQTEGQGGESAET
+306 
-321 LREAIDRY
+321 
-329 FVDSVGSH
+329 
-337 YSKGEFCIPSH
+337 
-348 TIVAVDEQNA
+348 
-358 EDIRVW
+358 
-364 GDFWVFNYNLVGDT
+364 
-378 LKCVSG
+378 
-384 GSHPG
+384 
-389 LAHVQQV
+389 
-396 DGQFQV
+396 
-402 TAFDAVEDGSRY
+402 AFG
-414 LPTAKRIFGERFDE
+414 E
-428 FQRIASD
+428 FQRIVSD
-435 EKAREAVR
+435 E
-443 AEAIAAYVEQHELPA
+443 
-458 TLYQD
+458 
-463 YGWPAVKF
+463 
-471 NRIFAVTTSKTQ
+471 

>member
-1 MNVIAAAV
+1 MKKIIVIAAAI

-21 CQTKQSGVRL
+21 CQTKQSGIRL
-31 VAGTLDAPLPAD
+31 VAGILDAPLPAD
-43 TAPQHVQE
+43 AAPQHVQE
-51 AYGQALKVHPFDILS
+51 AYGQALKVHPFEILS
-66 DEANS
+66 DEASS

-87 YGIMVTKGATSTTF
+87 YGIMVTKDATSTTF

-112 RYDAQTGNL
+112 RYDEQTGNL

-154 VNPYDVQQALCQR
+154 VNPYEVQQALCQR

-178 LCDGVTLLK
+178 LYDGERQLATAVNSLSDMGGFDTEQ
-187 TLPLPLPVREWSDI
+187 PLW
-201 PLHQKSPQGKVTTP
+201 
-215 LPDRE
+215 
-220 GLGESLPEEGQG
+220 
-232 ESLPGDSL
+232 
-240 LFIGE
+240 IGE
-245 QLFYDLTGNQV
+245 QLFYDLTGDQV
-256 QLQVVPGVKLAD
+256 QLQVVPGMKFAT
-268 SPVLIYDDMPTLSL
+268 SPVLMYDDMPTLSL
-282 PVSSLTPDPS
+282 PVSLS
-292 PKGEGSSMPIQLGR
+292 GEGTPAF
-306 VLPQTEGQGGESAET
+306 GEIALLQAAEASDEAEADSY
-321 LREAIDRY
+321 LKAIDRY

-364 GDFWVFNYNLVGDT
+364 GDFWVFNYNLEGDT

-435 EKAREAVR
+435 EKVRESVR

-471 NRIFAVTTSKTQ
+471 K

>member
-1 MNVIAAAV
+1 MRKILVIATA
-9 IFLGG
+9 IISLGG

-51 AYGQALKVHPFDILS
+51 AYGKALKVHPFDILS

-87 YGIMVTKGATSTTF
+87 YGVMVTKGATSTTF

-112 RYDAQTGNL
+112 CYDAQTGNL

-173 GDSVT
+173 GDTVT
-178 LCDGVTLLK
+178 LYDGERQLATAVNSLSDMGGFDTEQ
-187 TLPLPLPVREWSDI
+187 PLW
-201 PLHQKSPQGKVTTP
+201 
-215 LPDRE
+215 
-220 GLGESLPEEGQG
+220 
-232 ESLPGDSL
+232 
-240 LFIGE
+240 IGE
-245 QLFYDLTGNQV
+245 QLFYDLTGDQV
-256 QLQVVPGVKLAD
+256 RLQVVPGVKFAT
-268 SPVLIYDDMPTLSL
+268 SPVLIYDDIPTLSL

-471 NRIFAVTTSKTQ
+471 K

>member
-1 MNVIAAAV
+1 MKKMNVIAAAV

-51 AYGQALKVHPFDILS
+51 AYGKALKVHPFDILS

-101 LNIRNTRQPMA
+101 LNIRNTRQPMVC
-112 RYDAQTGNL
+112 YDAQTGNL

-178 LCDGVTLLK
+178 LYSLTPDGATPLQ
-187 TLPLPLPVREWSDI
+187 TLPQPLPIKEGSDI
-201 PLHQKSPQGKVTTP
+201 PLHQKSPQEKVTTP

-220 GLGESLPEEGQG
+220 GLGESLF
-232 ESLPGDSL
+232 GDSL

-256 QLQVVPGVKLAD
+256 QLQVVPGVKFAD

-282 PVSSLTPDPS
+282 PVTLS
-292 PKGEGSSMPIQLGR
+292 GEGTP
-306 VLPQTEGQGGESAET
+306 
-321 LREAIDRY
+321 
-329 FVDSVGSH
+329 
-337 YSKGEFCIPSH
+337 
-348 TIVAVDEQNA
+348 
-358 EDIRVW
+358 
-364 GDFWVFNYNLVGDT
+364 
-378 LKCVSG
+378 
-384 GSHPG
+384 
-389 LAHVQQV
+389 
-396 DGQFQV
+396 
-402 TAFDAVEDGSRY
+402 AFG
-414 LPTAKRIFGERFDE
+414 E

-435 EKAREAVR
+435 E
-443 AEAIAAYVEQHELPA
+443 
-458 TLYQD
+458 
-463 YGWPAVKF
+463 
-471 NRIFAVTTSKTQ
+471 

>member
-1 MNVIAAAV
+1 MRKILVIAAA
-9 IFLGG
+9 IISLGG

-31 VAGTLDAPLPAD
+31 VAGTLDAPLTAD

-51 AYGQALKVHPFDILS
+51 AYGKALKVHPFDILS

-112 RYDAQTGNL
+112 CYDAQTGNL

-136 WLYQIRFHD
+136 WLYQIRFYD

-167 LGYTLD
+167 LGYALD

-178 LCDGVTLLK
+178 LCSVTPDGATPLA
-187 TLPLPLPVREWSDI
+187 TLPQPLPIREGSDI

-220 GLGESLPEEGQG
+220 GQG
-232 ESLPGDSL
+232 ESLL

-282 PVSSLTPDPS
+282 PVTLS
-292 PKGEGSSMPIQLGR
+292 GEGTP
-306 VLPQTEGQGGESAET
+306 
-321 LREAIDRY
+321 
-329 FVDSVGSH
+329 
-337 YSKGEFCIPSH
+337 
-348 TIVAVDEQNA
+348 
-358 EDIRVW
+358 
-364 GDFWVFNYNLVGDT
+364 
-378 LKCVSG
+378 
-384 GSHPG
+384 
-389 LAHVQQV
+389 
-396 DGQFQV
+396 
-402 TAFDAVEDGSRY
+402 AFG
-414 LPTAKRIFGERFDE
+414 E

-435 EKAREAVR
+435 E
-443 AEAIAAYVEQHELPA
+443 
-458 TLYQD
+458 
-463 YGWPAVKF
+463 
-471 NRIFAVTTSKTQ
+471 

>member
-1 MNVIAAAV
+1 MRKILVIAAAV

-14 LSVLMNS
+14 LSVLTNS

-51 AYGQALKVHPFDILS
+51 AYGKALKVHPFDILS

-112 RYDAQTGNL
+112 CYNAQTGNL

-154 VNPYDVQQALCQR
+154 VNPYEVQQALCQR

-178 LCDGVTLLK
+178 LCSVTPDGATPLA
-187 TLPLPLPVREWSDI
+187 TLPQPLPIREGSDI

-220 GLGESLPEEGQG
+220 GLGESP
-232 ESLPGDSL
+232 L

-282 PVSSLTPDPS
+282 PVTLS
-292 PKGEGSSMPIQLGR
+292 GEGTP
-306 VLPQTEGQGGESAET
+306 
-321 LREAIDRY
+321 
-329 FVDSVGSH
+329 
-337 YSKGEFCIPSH
+337 
-348 TIVAVDEQNA
+348 
-358 EDIRVW
+358 
-364 GDFWVFNYNLVGDT
+364 
-378 LKCVSG
+378 
-384 GSHPG
+384 
-389 LAHVQQV
+389 
-396 DGQFQV
+396 
-402 TAFDAVEDGSRY
+402 AFG
-414 LPTAKRIFGERFDE
+414 E

-435 EKAREAVR
+435 E
-443 AEAIAAYVEQHELPA
+443 
-458 TLYQD
+458 
-463 YGWPAVKF
+463 
-471 NRIFAVTTSKTQ
+471 

>member
-1 MNVIAAAV
+1 MKKIFVIAAAI

-51 AYGQALKVHPFDILS
+51 AYGQALKVLPFDILS

-178 LCDGVTLLK
+178 LCSVTPDGATLLA
-187 TLPLPLPVREWSDI
+187 TLPL
-201 PLHQKSPQGKVTTP
+201 
-215 LPDRE
+215 
-220 GLGESLPEEGQG
+220 
-232 ESLPGDSL
+232 SLPGLSPSPSPKGRVALEGSDYSSEQAQQAEKHSTPL
-240 LFIGE
+240 HTGRGRGWVSLFIGE

-282 PVSSLTPDPS
+282 PVTLS
-292 PKGEGSSMPIQLGR
+292 GEGTP
-306 VLPQTEGQGGESAET
+306 
-321 LREAIDRY
+321 
-329 FVDSVGSH
+329 
-337 YSKGEFCIPSH
+337 
-348 TIVAVDEQNA
+348 
-358 EDIRVW
+358 
-364 GDFWVFNYNLVGDT
+364 
-378 LKCVSG
+378 
-384 GSHPG
+384 
-389 LAHVQQV
+389 
-396 DGQFQV
+396 
-402 TAFDAVEDGSRY
+402 AFG
-414 LPTAKRIFGERFDE
+414 E
-428 FQRIASD
+428 FQRIAS
-435 EKAREAVR
+435 EE
-443 AEAIAAYVEQHELPA
+443 
-458 TLYQD
+458 
-463 YGWPAVKF
+463 
-471 NRIFAVTTSKTQ
+471 

>member
-1 MNVIAAAV
+1 MKKILVIAAAV

-51 AYGQALKVHPFDILS
+51 AYGKALKVHPFDILS

-178 LCDGVTLLK
+178 LYSLTPDGATPLQ
-187 TLPLPLPVREWSDI
+187 TLPQPLPIKEGSDI

-220 GLGESLPEEGQG
+220 GLG

-256 QLQVVPGVKLAD
+256 QLQVVPGVKFAD

-282 PVSSLTPDPS
+282 PVTIS
-292 PKGEGSSMPIQLGR
+292 GEGTP
-306 VLPQTEGQGGESAET
+306 
-321 LREAIDRY
+321 
-329 FVDSVGSH
+329 
-337 YSKGEFCIPSH
+337 
-348 TIVAVDEQNA
+348 
-358 EDIRVW
+358 
-364 GDFWVFNYNLVGDT
+364 
-378 LKCVSG
+378 
-384 GSHPG
+384 
-389 LAHVQQV
+389 
-396 DGQFQV
+396 
-402 TAFDAVEDGSRY
+402 AFG
-414 LPTAKRIFGERFDE
+414 E

-435 EKAREAVR
+435 E
-443 AEAIAAYVEQHELPA
+443 
-458 TLYQD
+458 
-463 YGWPAVKF
+463 
-471 NRIFAVTTSKTQ
+471 

>member
-1 MNVIAAAV
+1 MKRMNVIAAAV

-21 CQTKQSGVRL
+21 CQTKQSGIRP

-51 AYGQALKVHPFDILS
+51 AYGKALKVHPFDILS

-112 RYDAQTGNL
+112 CYDAQTGNL

-178 LCDGVTLLK
+178 LCSVTPDGATPLA
-187 TLPLPLPVREWSDI
+187 TLPQPLPIREGSDI

-220 GLGESLPEEGQG
+220 GQG
-232 ESLPGDSL
+232 ESPL

-245 QLFYDLTGNQV
+245 QLFYDLAGNQV
-256 QLQVVPGVKLAD
+256 QLQVVPGVKFAD

-282 PVSSLTPDPS
+282 PVTLS
-292 PKGEGSSMPIQLGR
+292 GEGTP
-306 VLPQTEGQGGESAET
+306 
-321 LREAIDRY
+321 
-329 FVDSVGSH
+329 
-337 YSKGEFCIPSH
+337 
-348 TIVAVDEQNA
+348 
-358 EDIRVW
+358 
-364 GDFWVFNYNLVGDT
+364 
-378 LKCVSG
+378 
-384 GSHPG
+384 
-389 LAHVQQV
+389 
-396 DGQFQV
+396 
-402 TAFDAVEDGSRY
+402 AFG
-414 LPTAKRIFGERFDE
+414 E

-435 EKAREAVR
+435 E
-443 AEAIAAYVEQHELPA
+443 
-458 TLYQD
+458 
-463 YGWPAVKF
+463 
-471 NRIFAVTTSKTQ
+471 

>member
-1 MNVIAAAV
+1 MRKILVIAAAV

-51 AYGQALKVHPFDILS
+51 AYGKALKVHPFDILS

-112 RYDAQTGNL
+112 CYDAQTGNL

-167 LGYTLD
+167 LGYTLE

-178 LCDGVTLLK
+178 LCSVTPDGVTPLA
-187 TLPLPLPVREWSDI
+187 TLPQPLPIREGSDI
-201 PLHQKSPQGKVTTP
+201 PLHQKSPQEKVTTP

-220 GLGESLPEEGQG
+220 GQG
-232 ESLPGDSL
+232 ESPL

-256 QLQVVPGVKLAD
+256 QLQVVPGVKFAD

-282 PVSSLTPDPS
+282 PVTLS
-292 PKGEGSSMPIQLGR
+292 GEGTP
-306 VLPQTEGQGGESAET
+306 
-321 LREAIDRY
+321 
-329 FVDSVGSH
+329 
-337 YSKGEFCIPSH
+337 
-348 TIVAVDEQNA
+348 
-358 EDIRVW
+358 
-364 GDFWVFNYNLVGDT
+364 
-378 LKCVSG
+378 
-384 GSHPG
+384 
-389 LAHVQQV
+389 
-396 DGQFQV
+396 
-402 TAFDAVEDGSRY
+402 AFG
-414 LPTAKRIFGERFDE
+414 E

-435 EKAREAVR
+435 E
-443 AEAIAAYVEQHELPA
+443 
-458 TLYQD
+458 
-463 YGWPAVKF
+463 
-471 NRIFAVTTSKTQ
+471 